1 MKDVFLFPHR
11 FKVIGLAM
19 LLPAFVFAGF
29 VLINDFE
36 FAFLD
41 WQVPWDNK
49 ENTPLGGSGALKDNF
64 TNELAMIWLL
74 VSLVFTAFSKT
85 KEEDEYVQKIRHDS
99 LLWSLYVN
107 YGLLFLAILGVYEFA
122 FFNVLLFNMYTPL
135 IIFIIRFQYYYSKR

>member
-1 MKDVFLFPHR
+1 M
-11 FKVIGLAM
+11 
-19 LLPAFVFAGF
+19 LPAFVFAGY

-36 FAFLD
+36 FSFLD
-41 WQVPWDNK
+41 WKVPWANVAK
-49 ENTPLGGSGALKDNF
+49 TPFGHGGGLKDNF

-74 VSLVFTAFSKT
+74 VSLIFTAFSKT

-107 YGLLFLAILGVYEFA
+107 YGLLLIAILSFYEFG
-122 FFNVLLFNMYTPL
+122 FFNVMLFNMYTPL

>member
-1 MKDVFLFPHR
+1 MKNVFLFPHR

-19 LLPAFVFAGF
+19 LLPAILFAMYVF
-29 VLINDFE
+29 IHEYE

-41 WQVPWDNK
+41 WNVPW
-49 ENTPLGGSGALKDNF
+49 LGNAKASFWSKGRKDNF

-85 KEEDEYVQKIRHDS
+85 KGEDEYIQKIRHDS

-107 YGLLFLAILGVYEFA
+107 YGLLFLAIILFYDFD
-122 FFNVLLFNMYTPL
+122 FFNVMLFNMYTPL